1 MNFRKFLVMAF
12 LGFTAVSLFADEY
25 TVAKFEGEPFGAP
38 DDYISAEFNDE
49 LKKANPAALK
59 DGRLYARQKFEDP
72 FDDEATTYGLYEG
85 KVTNTGK
92 AKLGKFTIA
101 DKPYGSV
108 LRMKFYSTADARPN
122 QDIDRVYFDGQFIY
136 VEGESPIFVH
146 LDGQMVQLKP
156 SIEKVGYLNVTTQP
170 SGVEIFIAGEVKGKS
185 PSKVTV
191 MGTKAVV
198 VKLSKAGHYTKI
210 LVVTPKP
217 GATVE
222 VSELLTPKKD
232 LENPVSSFR
241 VKMTE
246 VVAKGKAKEIA
257 VFRTSLNDRIASWPK
272 ESAQN
277 IEKLMASYPVNA
289 AQGASE
295 SADDFG
301 VRTLAWQ
308 NERDAETERLKAA
321 ADQIGKDLASM
332 LTELD
337 QKAENSLFALRHVYV
352 PAASIQVGR
361 INKQA
366 KTFEIS
372 ITGPASEGAFT
383 YKANYNLGD
392 LTNAQLVEKAKQ
404 MQAVA
409 RLWSIPAADGS
420 TPVLQSIVFYIN
432 QKLMTES
439 GTGVYSHKSLT
450 ADLTTK
456 GKSFD
461 TKLSSMGSSE
471 KSAFDAES
479 EKQTKALLQ
488 IFAESVAPVVTPPQ
502 PQPQPVVTTP
512 TPPKPTP
519 VVETPAPVKQEE
531 PVAAEDSEEET
542 EDDVA
547 EESTEAPEVADL
559 TNTDEASAP
568 SDAEVQEEATEDA
581 EADIDEQFGRQDEY
595 RRWAGWSLI
604 GVAAITTTV
613 GVLQHSKYGTAKTAT
628 DNTQSLIDQAIA
640 TMEGACSSMGDQA
653 TACYD
658 AALYNSRQPGGPMYI
673 YEAQQKENEKIRDSY
688 AMGRN
693 IMLGLSVLSIAGSV
707 VLFTW

>member
-1 MNFRKFLVMAF
+1 MNFRKFLALAF
-12 LGFTAVSLFADEY
+12 LGFTAVSVFADEY
-25 TVAKFEGEPFGAP
+25 TIAKFEGEPFGAP

-59 DGRLYARQKFEDP
+59 DGSLYARQKFEDP

-92 AKLGKFTIA
+92 AKLGKFTLA
-101 DKPYGSV
+101 DRPYGSV
-108 LRMKFYSTADARPN
+108 LRMKFYSNADSRAN

-136 VEGESPIFVH
+136 VEGESPIFVRI
-146 LDGQMVQLKP
+146 DGQMVQLKP
-156 SIEKVGYLNVTTQP
+156 SIEKVGSLNVTTQP
-170 SGVEIFIAGEVKGKS
+170 SGVEIFIAREVKGKS
-185 PSKVTV
+185 PSKVSV

-210 LVVTPKP
+210 IVVTPKP

-232 LENPVSSFR
+232 LENPVSTFR

-246 VVAKGKAKEIA
+246 VVAKNKAKEVA
-257 VFRTSLNDRIASWPK
+257 VFRTSLNDRISTWLK

-277 IEKLMASYPVNA
+277 IEKLMASYPINP

-295 SADDFG
+295 TADDFG

-308 NERDAETERLKAA
+308 NERDSEMERLKAA
-321 ADQIGKDLASM
+321 ADQIGKDLAS
-332 LTELD
+332 LLAELD
-337 QKAENSLFALRHVYV
+337 QKAENSLFALRHVYI
-352 PAASIQVGR
+352 PSASIQVGR

-366 KTFEIS
+366 KTFEVT
-372 ITGPASEGAFT
+372 ITGPATEGAFT
-383 YKANYNLGD
+383 YKANYALGD
-392 LTNAQLVEKAKQ
+392 MTNAQLIEKAKQ

-420 TPVLQSIVFYIN
+420 TPVLQSLVFYIN

-439 GTGVYSHKSLT
+439 GVGTYNHNSLSS
-450 ADLTTK
+450 DLSAK
-456 GKSFD
+456 GKTFD
-461 TKLSSMGSSE
+461 AKLTSMGSSE

-479 EKQTKALLQ
+479 KKQTKALLQ
-488 IFAESVAPVVTPPQ
+488 IFVEATAPVVTPPQ
-502 PQPQPVVTTP
+502 PKPEPVVTP

-519 VVETPAPVKQEE
+519 VVETPAPVKKEE
-531 PVAAEDSEEET
+531 VAATEEEESEEAT
-542 EDDVA
+542 E

-559 TNTDEASAP
+559 TNTEEAAAP
-568 SDAEVQEEATEDA
+568 TEAEEQEEATEEA
-581 EADIDEQFGRQDEY
+581 ESDIDEQFGRQDEY
-595 RRWAGWSLI
+595 RRWAGWGLI

-628 DNTQSLIDQAIA
+628 DNTQSLIDQAISA
-640 TMEGACSSMGDQA
+640 MEDACSKMGDQA
-653 TACYD
+653 SACYD

-673 YEAQQKENEKIRDSY
+673 YEAQQKENKKIRDSY